1 MTSISTPK
9 ESKVEYIKSFQ
20 IDPAWEDFGKVSEID
35 PAWEDFGK
43 VSEEPESFAIN
54 PAWEDFGKYEEPERF
69 AIDPSWEDFGKLDS
83 KKFKVDDD
91 EFELMRDRPYYIYSS
106 EMSSVV
112 KKENP
117 DMSIRQIISHIGEK
131 WRKEEDEKLPNRGLF
146 DLKLNVIIKS
156 LLNYTHYGFNFKIE
170 FNKKLYLI

>member
-1 MTSISTPK
+1 MTSKDAFSVST
-9 ESKVEYIKSFQ
+9 VEYIKSFQ
-20 IDPAWEDFGKVSEID
+20 ID

-54 PAWEDFGKYEEPERF
+54 PAWEDFGKYEEDFGKYEEPERF

-83 KKFKVDDD
+83 KKFKEKVLEFYLEEVTSPARRKIELSDD
-91 EFELMRDRPYYIYSS
+91 EFELPRNPIRPRNPVSPYSIYSS

-117 DMSIRQIISHIGEK
+117 NMSTIQIISHIGEK
-131 WRKEEDEKLPNRGLF
+131 WRKERNENSEIYIHYLTKA
-146 DLKLNVIIKS
+146 S
-156 LLNYTHYGFNFKIE
+156 LI
-170 FNKKLYLI
+170 

>member
-131 WRKEEDEKLPNRGLF
+131 WRKEEDEKSEIYTLCL
-146 DLKLNVIIKS
+146 IEAS
-156 LLNYTHYGFNFKIE
+156 LI
-170 FNKKLYLI
+170 

>member
-20 IDPAWEDFGKVSEID
+20 ID

-83 KKFKVDDD
+83 KKFKEKVLEFFGEYLEEVRSPARRKIELSDDK
-91 EFELMRDRPYYIYSS
+91 FELPRNPIRPTNPVSPYFIYMSA
-106 EMSSVV
+106 MSSVV

-117 DMSIRQIISHIGEK
+117 DMSIRQITSHIGEK
-131 WRKEEDEKLPNRGLF
+131 WRKEEDEKSEIYTLCL
-146 DLKLNVIIKS
+146 IEAS
-156 LLNYTHYGFNFKIE
+156 LI
-170 FNKKLYLI
+170 